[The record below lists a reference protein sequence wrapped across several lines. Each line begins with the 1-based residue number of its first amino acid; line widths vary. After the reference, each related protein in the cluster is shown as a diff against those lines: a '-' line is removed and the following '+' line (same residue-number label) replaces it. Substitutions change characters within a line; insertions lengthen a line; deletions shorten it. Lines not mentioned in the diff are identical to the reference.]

1 MTLHSTV
8 MLARQ
13 WHAGAPSAQPTPTLS
28 PTAFISQ
35 PPASP
40 PPCLIA
46 TKLTLNVLATAYARH
61 ATLSRLAVDHPN
73 GRLPA

>member
-1 MTLHSTV
+1 

-13 WHAGAPSAQPTPTLS
+13 WHAGVPSAQRIPTLS
-28 PTAFISQ
+28 PTAFGQSRQ
-35 PPASP
+35 LA

-46 TKLTLNVLATAYARH
+46 TKLTLNVLATTYARH
-61 ATLSRLAVDHPN
+61 ATPSRLAVDHPN